1 MTIQVFGHKS
11 PDTDTVVAAIAA
23 AELLRARG
31 FKAEPRIPGEPNA
44 ETKFVLEQFK
54 LPVPEKLDTAAG
66 AEVAVVDTTEPNQLL
81 EDIDKAN
88 VKFIF
93 DHHNLGG
100 LKTSAAL
107 EIWTRPYGS
116 TCTVLLEAFKHYE
129 IKIPAN
135 IAGAMLCAVLSDVV
149 MFKSPTTTDKDRTAV
164 EELSKIAGVKD
175 YMGLGMDML
184 RVKSAIGH
192 MSVTELATND
202 FKEFSLGGKTLGIGQ
217 IELIDATLF
226 ESKREAVKA
235 EMKKI
240 KAGKGYWG
248 MLLLVTDIMK
258 EGSFL
263 FAETDDNVKVGGL
276 LGANFKDGEAW
287 VPGLLSRKKQIVPPL
302 TSGL

>member
-23 AELLRARG
+23 AELLRGRG
-31 FKAEPRIPGEPNA
+31 LEAEPRIPGEPSA

-54 LPVPEKLDTAAG
+54 LPVPGTLG
-66 AEVAVVDTTEPNQLL
+66 EVAGVEVALVDTSIPEQLPAS
-81 EDIDKAN
+81 ITKAD

-100 LKTSAAL
+100 LITASPL
-107 EIWTRPYGS
+107 EGWFMPYGS
-116 TCTVLLEAFKHYE
+116 TCTVLLDAFKCYHV
-129 IKIPAN
+129 KIPAG
-135 IAGAMLCAVLSDVV
+135 IAGAMLLAILSDTVL
-149 MFKSPTTTDKDRTAV
+149 FKSPTTTDKDRAAV
-164 EELSKIAGVKD
+164 EELSKLAGVED

-184 RVKSAIGH
+184 RVKGSIENVCAAD
-192 MSVTELATND
+192 LACSD
-202 FKEFSLGGKTLGIGQ
+202 FKEFSFGGKTAGIGQ

-248 MLLLVTDIMK
+248 VLFLVTDIMK
-258 EGSFL
+258 GGSL
-263 FAETDDNVKVGGL
+263 LLAETDDNKKVGEL
-276 LGANFKDGEAW
+276 LGADLSGGESW
-287 VPGLLSRKKQIVPPL
+287 VPGLISRKKQIVPPL